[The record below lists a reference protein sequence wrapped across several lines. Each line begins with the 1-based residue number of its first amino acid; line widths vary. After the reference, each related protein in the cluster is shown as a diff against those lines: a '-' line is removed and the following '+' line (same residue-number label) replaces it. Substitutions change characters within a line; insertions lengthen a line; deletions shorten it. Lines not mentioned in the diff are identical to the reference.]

1 MKAHLKRKCLRQ
13 RRNLLMSEKKYT
25 IKADIITADMDG
37 ELVMMDIMSG
47 KYYNLGKTGGTIWNL
62 LESPKTLDELVD
74 ALIDKYDVDRATC
87 KAQTE
92 EFMKTG
98 LEHGL
103 FFME

>member
-1 MKAHLKRKCLRQ
+1 
-13 RRNLLMSEKKYT
+13 MSEKKYAR
-25 IKADIITADMDG
+25 KADIIAADMDG
-37 ELVMMDIMSG
+37 EVVMMDIVSG
-47 KYYNLGKTGGTIWNL
+47 KYYNLGRTGGAIWNL

-74 ALIDKYDVDRATC
+74 ALTAEYDVDRATC
-87 KAQTE
+87 KAQAE